1 MTGRTLEEAFAIE
14 NLTWSQDA
22 DRADLK
28 LRDTRQRKN
37 LTVVQMAERLHIRI
51 KGSGFNKTDFA
62 LALLAQDP
70 DAWVV
75 PQYIIDDG
83 LQWLERE
90 IAPSPQAVPGQAIL
104 GDEA

>member
-1 MTGRTLEEAFAIE
+1 MLAE
-14 NLTWSQDA
+14 
-22 DRADLK
+22 RA
-28 LRDTRQRKN
+28 
-37 LTVVQMAERLHIRI
+37 VVQMAERLHIRI

-75 PQYIIDDG
+75 PQYIIDG
-83 LQWLERE
+83 LQWLESE

-104 GDEA
+104 GDAA